1 MVAATFVLSILVI
14 ATQQLRCHAFH
25 ALQAPYHHKQAR
37 RLALLS
43 SSSSLAA
50 TGGDQE
56 VTLSSNKQLDK
67 RTAQQFTIKVCTST
81 SCSKK
86 LQELGLDRY
95 QVLGDLYEKARIDNV
110 EEDLIIEDGG
120 CRGGKNCKL
129 GPCVAIFH
137 EDFDGSVALEGMG
150 QAEFNERVFHGVS
163 RQDDVDRV
171 WGCVANAID
180 IMADEG
186 NES

>member
-1 MVAATFVLSILVI
+1 MVAATSFILLVVI
-14 ATQQLRCHAFH
+14 ATQQLNCHAFH
-25 ALQAPYHHKQAR
+25 ALQASYHKQAR
-37 RLALLS
+37 YAMALS
-43 SSSSLAA
+43 STAA
-50 TGGDQE
+50 GGDQE
-56 VTLSSNKQLDK
+56 VTLSSNKLDK

-86 LQELGLDRY
+86 LQQLGLDRY

-150 QAEFNERVFHGVS
+150 QSEFNERVFHGVS

-171 WGCVANAID
+171 WGCVANAIE
-180 IMADEG
+180 IMADEA

>member
-1 MVAATFVLSILVI
+1 MVAATSVLSILVI
-14 ATQQLRCHAFH
+14 ATQQLRSCHAFH
-25 ALQAPYHHKQAR
+25 ALQAPHHKKQI
-37 RLALLS
+37 ALS
-43 SSSSLAA
+43 AA
-50 TGGDQE
+50 GDQE
-56 VTLSSNKQLDK
+56 VSLSSNKPLALDK

-86 LQELGLDRY
+86 LQQLGLDRY

-150 QAEFNERVFHGVS
+150 QSEFNERVFHGVS

-180 IMADEG
+180 IMADEA

>member
-1 MVAATFVLSILVI
+1 MVAATFFVVVLSILTI
-14 ATQQLRCHAFH
+14 ATQQLRSCHAFH
-25 ALQAPYHHKQAR
+25 ALQAPYHKQVP
-37 RLALLS
+37 LS
-43 SSSSLAA
+43 AS
-50 TGGDQE
+50 TGGDHE
-56 VTLSSNKQLDK
+56 VTLSSNKQSDK

-86 LQELGLDRY
+86 LQQLGLDRY

-171 WGCVANAID
+171 WGCVANAIE
-180 IMADEG
+180 IMADEA